1 MRLDLE
7 QITSA
12 ALSLSVEARAQLAE
26 RLLTSLDDDP
36 EVTAA
41 WLQEAKRRIAEID
54 AGTATLVD
62 SSEVFARLRSKFQG

>member
-12 ALSLSVEARAQLAE
+12 ALSLSLEARAQLAE

-36 EVTAA
+36 EITAA
-41 WLQEAKRRIAEID
+41 WMEEAKRRMAEID
-54 AGTATLVD
+54 AGTVTTIP
-62 SSEVFARLRSKFQG
+62 SEEVFARLRSKLQG